1 MSRSI
6 KGQMTSGKGFF
17 GDLIS
22 SVAQPLGALA
32 GAAFGGPLGGIL
44 GGGIGSAV
52 SPIAKRLP
60 FAKGGV
66 VMMGKKKTK
75 KAKGMV
81 KGSKEAKA
89 KMAKLRAMRK

>member
-6 KGQMTSGKGFF
+6 KNQMGQGKGFF

-22 SVAQPLGALA
+22 SVSQPLGALA

-44 GGGIGSAV
+44 GGGLGSAI

-60 FAKGGV
+60 FRKGGV
-66 VMMGKKKTK
+66 VSKPK
-75 KAKGMV
+75 
-81 KGSKEAKA
+81 KGSKAMKA
-89 KMAKLRAMRK
+89 KMARLRAMKK